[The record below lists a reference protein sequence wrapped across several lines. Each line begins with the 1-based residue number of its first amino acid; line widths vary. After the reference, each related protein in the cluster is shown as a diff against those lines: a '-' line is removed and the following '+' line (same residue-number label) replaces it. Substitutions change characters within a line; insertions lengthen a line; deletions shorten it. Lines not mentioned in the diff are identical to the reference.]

1 MRRTSAWIVALAM
14 VATPVFA
21 DKKLDDAVA
30 KAEDQLQKG
39 KPEEAVKTVQKIAEQ
54 SPSAEAY
61 LALARIQERAGNLD
75 EAAAAVA
82 KAAQLA
88 QSADA
93 AVKAEALAAQA
104 SMELSRGSSK
114 EALAA
119 AEKAVAAQPTPAA
132 LAALAR
138 AQARAH
144 QGQKALETADK
155 AVAAGAT
162 SALAHEARGE
172 ALLSQSRYADAEA
185 AFRKALEVDPKFN
198 RGRVGLARALAQGGK
213 AAEAVTEA
221 RKATEADPKSGE
233 AFAALGLAL
242 LAQDPK
248 NWSDAI
254 AQAQQGAFLNPKSPA
269 VQIAV
274 GTIFDSAGNI
284 DQAAAA
290 YKRALE
296 SDPANSDARLALIQA
311 QVRKGD
317 SDGAIAEATKLTQ
330 EVPGNGEAWLLLGRS
345 YLRKNDFANGMT
357 ALEKAASLSP
367 GNAEAQALLGT
378 AYQYNR
384 KSDEA
389 VAAYKKAVDL
399 APNRLDYRTTY
410 GLLLGVGG
418 QYEPALAQLKQV
430 VANPSYKDDDAWVN
444 LGWVYRN
451 MTPPKIDESVAAYKK
466 ALEINPKGE
475 QSALGMGWA
484 YSYGKNWDGAIGAF
498 EQAIKIEP
506 KTAGEAHD
514 GMAWSY
520 FFKKDLPKAKEM
532 LEKAKGEGRPDT
544 KLATNIERVETLMAR
559 GGAEAQNAMAE
570 AEHERERQ
578 RQQEAKFASLNQ
590 GLSSKD
596 ANLRCRAMRDI
607 AGLIGVGDAMP
618 YLIRALTGDP
628 SYSVRICAANALAA
642 IGPGAK
648 AAVPYLKATISAPK
662 NESLVASKEEMQE
675 MMKDEDLRRAA
686 RDALAKIGG

>member
-357 ALEKAASLSP
+357 A
-367 GNAEAQALLGT
+367 
-378 AYQYNR
+378 
-384 KSDEA
+384 
-389 VAAYKKAVDL
+389 YKKAVDL